1 MGDRKRVLSFL
12 RLVAA
17 MAVGGLLAVAW
28 TAYSGRHRDGSRTRR
43 SHRFGRA
50 SLAAA
55 LVVVAGGAVTRTY
68 AAATTVERCP
78 VALPRGTIDRTQDTT
93 AVSVAEEAATWV
105 PTGIGMWDAYTFGE
119 VCYIR
124 PYRFYVGVGARY
136 PGLKYVTV
144 GDVFLSRRS
153 LAASQTPNRMQLA
166 ANTAHES
173 RHRAQWAVA
182 TAVGGPLAF
191 PIVYTVTDLFLPGAR
206 NPFERLA
213 GLKQGNYNPYS
224 SAEPVLRLPQI
235 ATLVGAAVVLEGL
248 HHLTRSARRRRR
260 ESGSVAPNAAPHVA
274 GQATVSGEP
283 VQRP

>member
-1 MGDRKRVLSFL
+1 
-12 RLVAA
+12 
-17 MAVGGLLAVAW
+17 MALGGLLGVAW
-28 TAYSGRHRDGSRTRR
+28 TLYRGRHRDGSSTIRR
-43 SHRFGRA
+43 HRFGRA
-50 SLAAA
+50 SVAAA
-55 LVVVAGGAVTRTY
+55 LLVVVGGTVTRTY
-68 AAATTVERCP
+68 AAVVKVERCP
-78 VALPRGTIDRTQDTT
+78 VALPAGTIDRTQDVT
-93 AVSVAEEAATWV
+93 AVSLAEEAATWV

-119 VCYIR
+119 VCWIR
-124 PYRFYVGVGARY
+124 PYRFYVGVHAKF
-136 PGLKYVTV
+136 PGLKYVTI
-144 GDVFLSRRS
+144 GDVFLSRNG

-248 HHLTRSARRRRR
+248 HHMTRSARRRRR
-260 ESGSVAPNAAPHVA
+260 ESGSVARSAAPHAA